1 MFEKDDLLQ
10 PTVEYTGLSSSYYT
24 VHVKLPTS
32 KVAPYFAECNDII
45 EVLGMNYAEGNIFK
59 AIWRICAART
69 LGKHKKGNT
78 SKYDIEKLYF
88 FAKRLYELEQA
99 KEFHG

>member
-1 MFEKDDLLQ
+1 MFEKEDII
-10 PTVEYTGLSSSYYT
+10 PSEEYTGLSSSYY
-24 VHVKLPTS
+24 VVEVKHPTS
-32 KVAPYFAECNDII
+32 ATPPYFAECNDII

-69 LGKHKKGNT
+69 LNKHKKGNT

-88 FAKRLYELEQA
+88 FAKRLYELELA
-99 KEFHG
+99 REENGR